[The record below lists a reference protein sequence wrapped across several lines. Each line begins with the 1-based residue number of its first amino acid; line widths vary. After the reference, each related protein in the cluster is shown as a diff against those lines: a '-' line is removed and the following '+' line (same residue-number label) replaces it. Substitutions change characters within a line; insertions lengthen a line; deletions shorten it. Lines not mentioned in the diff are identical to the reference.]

1 MNFAAKIV
9 SGVEHEVEVKIGELG
24 GAINLSVVSMDD
36 LQLVL
41 ELEFFDMVCAFLIPF
56 ANSLCILDDRR
67 TCMVS
72 TERGTN
78 NTTKTLSAIQFKNS
92 FNIHELC
99 YLAVIKKELEG
110 LSSTEEVPMEIKQ
123 FSKELQDVMPKELPK
138 KLPQRR

>member
-78 NTTKTLSAIQFKNS
+78 NTTKTLFAMQFKKG
-92 FNIHELC
+92 FNKHEPC
-99 YLAVIKKELEG
+99 YLAVIKK
-110 LSSTEEVPMEIKQ
+110 S
-123 FSKELQDVMPKELPK
+123 
-138 KLPQRR
+138 QRDCHQ